1 MSLHRVTDEM
11 KAVAAYEREQ
21 QLPPN
26 TATVEPVAATRLRH
40 QDQDRTIQ
48 PPALSASNPSKNPP
62 KSFGL
67 LTTPSRSTKLAAAG
81 HPRKSSNA
89 PAHKDSVESDSR
101 FNRSK
106 GPSVRNSNIKQRLS
120 SNQSAADNADHFA
133 GIPTESVLLELQKGG
148 ISQIKIKGQWR
159 LVSEWIPKGLTGM
172 TCAMQT
178 PQCRLQTLMLSGC
191 FASLPD
197 EQKYAKFE
205 EVVDAIACCGSLRH
219 LDLSHNRLYD
229 RGCKM
234 LEEKLNHAQLVT
246 LDLSANSMTIK
257 GARTLSVLITR
268 LTTLERLSL
277 ARNALGIRIEPIMQA
292 IHANIVLKDLDLS
305 GNNLSAGGAEA
316 VARMLVTNKTVTDL
330 NLSNN
335 VLRAK
340 GGIAITQALEKNA
353 TVERIDLGWNDMGSE
368 IGHCIHCIGAA
379 IAAMLEVN
387 RSVCELIL
395 NHNNIRGPAGVTIA
409 KALIDNLQITQL
421 E

>member
-1 MSLHRVTDEM
+1 
-11 KAVAAYEREQ
+11 
-21 QLPPN
+21 
-26 TATVEPVAATRLRH
+26 
-40 QDQDRTIQ
+40 
-48 PPALSASNPSKNPP
+48 
-62 KSFGL
+62 
-67 LTTPSRSTKLAAAG
+67 
-81 HPRKSSNA
+81 
-89 PAHKDSVESDSR
+89 
-101 FNRSK
+101 
-106 GPSVRNSNIKQRLS
+106 
-120 SNQSAADNADHFA
+120 
-133 GIPTESVLLELQKGG
+133 
-148 ISQIKIKGQWR
+148 
-159 LVSEWIPKGLTGM
+159 M
-172 TCAMQT
+172 TSAMQR

-191 FASLPD
+191 FANLHD

-205 EVVDAIACCGSLRH
+205 EVVDAIECCGSLQH

-234 LEEKLNHAQLVT
+234 LEEKLINHAQLVT
-246 LDLSANSMTIK
+246 LDMSANSMTIE
-257 GARTLSVLITR
+257 GARALSVLLTR

-292 IHANIVLKDLDLS
+292 IDANVVLKDLDLS

-353 TVERIDLGWNDMGSE
+353 TVERIDLGWNDMGS
-368 IGHCIHCIGAA
+368 GIGAA
-379 IAAMLEVN
+379 IAAMLEAN

-421 E
+421 DLSLNHLDDEVFEVFSKKVLNSKSVIENLDLSRNTVTWETGIFLLDALSTNRTIISLNLSRTWGFKDKVPVERAATMGAMHPEIHISPAQALEFVIGHNETLEKLNLMGNTVGSLNGETLASNRSLRLLNLKHCGLGDSMADVNLS